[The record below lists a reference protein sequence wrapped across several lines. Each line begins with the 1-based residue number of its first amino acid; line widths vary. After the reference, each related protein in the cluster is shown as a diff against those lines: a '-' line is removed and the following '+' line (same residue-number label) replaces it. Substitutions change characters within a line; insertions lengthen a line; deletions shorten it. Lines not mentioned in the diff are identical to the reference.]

1 VSQLQ
6 FAILV
11 SVVLAAYLINTASSR
26 PVTDGGKFF
35 WKLSLINVA
44 SWIVILPLPS
54 RGHPPPQVIVGA
66 LLWLL
71 NTPVLVTLVVALV
84 IAFRSREE
92 KKLFLTSAAIYLALN
107 IILLWVVPAV
117 LLFMTL

>member
-11 SVVLAAYLINTASSR
+11 FVVLAAYLITAAWRR

-35 WKLSLINVA
+35 WKLSLINVG
-44 SWIVILPLPS
+44 SWIVVVPLPS
-54 RGHPPPQVIVGA
+54 RGHPPLQVIVGA

-71 NTPVLVTLVVALV
+71 NTPVLITLAIALM
-84 IAFRSREE
+84 ISFRSREE
-92 KKLFLTSAAIYLALN
+92 RKLFLTVAAIYLALN
-107 IILLWVVPAV
+107 MVLLWIVPVV
-117 LLFMTL
+117 LLFMSQ